1 MLLHPSNLFTY
12 KSVSNN
18 ARLGELPFALVGFEV
33 KSSGSCDNVQ
43 YSLTDRKPTG
53 TEDEKLQYVL
63 ICGQQST
70 LMLATGGH
78 DAQQLVWPR
87 SLLLTLHGAR
97 ETIHCLLR
105 EQGVERQ
112 DLSFSQVHAPH
123 RTVIDTPVIDTCIAQ
138 LEKRGPMSCVD
149 ALLEDSDDEL
159 FGPDD
164 LEPSLAESQVCAHVV
179 SISSYREAIAGEQ
192 FVTTFLFEP
201 VIKC

>member
-43 YSLTDRKPTG
+43 YSLTDIKPTG

-78 DAQQLVWPR
+78 DALCEDYGTVWQQQHY
-87 SLLLTLHGAR
+87 SLSGT
-97 ETIHCLLR
+97 
-105 EQGVERQ
+105 
-112 DLSFSQVHAPH
+112 
-123 RTVIDTPVIDTCIAQ
+123 
-138 LEKRGPMSCVD
+138 
-149 ALLEDSDDEL
+149 
-159 FGPDD
+159 
-164 LEPSLAESQVCAHVV
+164 
-179 SISSYREAIAGEQ
+179 
-192 FVTTFLFEP
+192 VTTL
-201 VIKC
+201 